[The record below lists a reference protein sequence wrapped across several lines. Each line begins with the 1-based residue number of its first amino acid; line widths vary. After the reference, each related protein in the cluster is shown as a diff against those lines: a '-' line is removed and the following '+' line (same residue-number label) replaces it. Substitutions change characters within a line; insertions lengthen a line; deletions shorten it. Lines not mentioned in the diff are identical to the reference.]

1 MADEQVSR
9 RRVLKGATAAGALG
23 LAAAVP
29 MAALA
34 PGAAF
39 ARSDD
44 SIADPLVGAWRGP
57 ASLTGGPSVETLTS
71 FAAGGSLVQSS
82 SIDLQPASLT
92 TPGYGAWKRTGPG
105 KYAINFLWFTFD
117 PKENPSGSG
126 QLKSKN
132 ITLDDNVL
140 RGPFTFTLFD
150 TKGTILFTA
159 SGSLRTTRIEAD
171 A

>member
-9 RRVLKGATAAGALG
+9 RRVLKGAGVAGAVG

-39 ARSDD
+39 ARSAD
-44 SIADPLVGAWRGP
+44 SGADPLVGAWRGP
-57 ASLTGGPSVETLTS
+57 ASVTGGPSLKVLIS

-82 SIDLQPASLT
+82 SIDLQPASLS
-92 TPGYGAWKRTGPG
+92 TPSYGAWKRTGPG
-105 KYAINFLWFTFD
+105 KYAINFFYFTFD
-117 PKENPSGSG
+117 PQGNPSGSG
-126 QLKSKN
+126 QVKSKN
-132 ITLDDNVL
+132 ITLDEDVL
-140 RGPFTFTLFD
+140 QGPFTVTLFD
-150 TKGTILFTA
+150 TKGVVVFTGG
-159 SGSLRTTRIEAD
+159 GSLRTTRIEAD